1 MDENDFVT
9 AGKSLRKIRTA
20 KWLGARQVK
29 IVWRDGGE
37 DVIDLSPILLSHRG
51 FVALRKDDHLFE
63 TMKVAEYG
71 EALEWAD
78 GTELAAAWLQ
88 QVTPLQYDNE
98 RFRRAMDELH
108 MSLDGMAARL
118 GIARRLIAEYRKDRP
133 IPKYVALATEYLLDQ
148 RKAG

>member
-9 AGKSLRKIRTA
+9 AGKTLKKIRSA
-20 KWLGARQVK
+20 KWLEARQVR
-29 IVWRDGGE
+29 ISWRDGE
-37 DVIDLSPILLSHRG
+37 VDQIDLTPVLLSHRG
-51 FVALRKDDHLFE
+51 FVALRTDDQLFG

-88 QVTPLQYDNE
+88 ELVPVFYDNE

-148 RKAG
+148 RKVG